1 MTPSNDEKFNRYYDI
16 HCKHLRLK
24 GYQPKTIEAYSRAI
38 RRIGAYFDC
47 NLDQLSESQL
57 LDYFTDLLDR
67 LSWSAVKLDLY
78 GLKFFYTHVL
88 KKEWH
93 DIPLIKPPKAVRIP
107 DIVTPDEAQLLFMS
121 TRKLSYRVFFFTL
134 YSMGLRLG
142 EGLNL
147 QLGDIDATHM
157 RVHIRDAKGSKDR
170 FVPLPEYVLRV
181 LREFWSVH
189 RHPQFLF
196 PSRKRGLR
204 HVNEA
209 ATPMD
214 RGGVQVAMTTVVREL
229 NLKKRISCHSLRHS
243 YATHLL
249 EAGVDLLELQK
260 ILGHVSI
267 LTTARYTHL
276 TAVTEHNSFT
286 QINQLMDRFD
296 IQWGGVR

>member
-1 MTPSNDEKFNRYYDI
+1 MTPPNDPQFNHYYSL

-24 GYQPKTIEAYSRAI
+24 GYQPKTIEAYSRTV
-38 RRIGAYFDC
+38 RRVGAYFDY
-47 NLDQLSESQL
+47 NLDDLSEDQL
-57 LDYFTDLLDR
+57 LDYFTDLLER
-67 LSWSAVKLDLY
+67 RSWSTVKLDLY
-78 GLKFFYTHVL
+78 GLKFFYTYVL
-88 KKEWH
+88 KRPWSEL
-93 DIPLIKPPKAVRIP
+93 PMIKAPKAVRIP
-107 DIVTPDEAQLLFMS
+107 DIVTPDEAQLIFIT
-121 TRKLSYRVFFFTL
+121 TRELSYRVLFFTL
-134 YSMGLRLG
+134 YSMGLRIS

-147 QLGDIDATHM
+147 RLGDIDATRM

-181 LREFWSVH
+181 LREFWRVH

-209 ATPMD
+209 VTPMD

-296 IQWGGVR
+296 IRWGGVR